1 MSYSLEI
8 AEDLDR
14 QFQKLQ
20 KKDRVTYESLAKKI
34 DLVIENPLHFKPLRA
49 PLQNKRRV
57 HVGPFVLIFTVD
69 ESNKIV
75 RLLEFENHDKAYLK

>member
-1 MSYSLEI
+1 MPYTLEI

-14 QFQKLQ
+14 QFQKLH

-34 DLVIENPLHFKPLRA
+34 DEVIGNPLHFKPLRA

-57 HVGPFVLIFTVD
+57 HVGHL
-69 ESNKIV
+69 S
-75 RLLEFENHDKAYLK
+75 